1 MAEASSSSIFTWVPS
16 LILLH
21 SIKTRRDKKHR
32 SEAGIRL
39 QLETGHMTPKPWA
52 LYFTAVP
59 KFLYNVHAVGATE
72 LASLL
77 QENPDVR
84 VVATQERRNVIYEH
98 IVMKTRRSH
107 ILDHFFHQHI
117 QIDTSKTQYV
127 LDEPAHRTSIVLVP
141 FVARKQNC
149 DVSKMIG
156 NLGPIGERA
165 L

>member
-1 MAEASSSSIFTWVPS
+1 MI
-16 LILLH
+16 
-21 SIKTRRDKKHR
+21 
-32 SEAGIRL
+32 
-39 QLETGHMTPKPWA
+39 
-52 LYFTAVP
+52 
-59 KFLYNVHAVGATE
+59 N
-72 LASLL
+72 
-77 QENPDVR
+77 
-84 VVATQERRNVIYEH
+84 EH
-98 IVMKTRRSH
+98 VVMKTRRSH

-165 L
+165 VQKMIYIRQRGGVAVLDAVSSSNMQKGQGLRFRAFLMDLS